1 MQGFFSTPFLFFTI
15 CFYFFP
21 CHISLYPFL
30 SSLLPPFPECPTP
43 SCLSCAP
50 AELLELVEWPCQL
63 SRLSNTSHDPILFSL
78 TWTAASCGKGR
89 LNTSG
94 NLQLN
99 SSVTAWTKVMMIAG
113 SCSHCAIVK
122 TTQDYFLRHSI
133 ASGNIGRMGHQ
144 TSSYCCCEFHL
155 NLLY

>member
-15 CFYFFP
+15 CFTSSP
-21 CHISLYPFL
+21 ATFL
-30 SSLLPPFPECPTP
+30 SILSSPHFSLPSPNAQLLAAWAVHQQSCWSWWNGPANYRGCPTP
-43 SCLSCAP
+43 HTITFCFHP
-50 AELLELVEWPCQL
+50 LELQPL
-63 SRLSNTSHDPILFSL
+63 S
-78 TWTAASCGKGR
+78 GKGR

-133 ASGNIGRMGHQ
+133 ASGNTGRMGHQ